1 MLKTL
6 RITSII
12 AVIVALCGVAAL
24 VFMGLKGNPQVKA
37 VLNKPGIV
45 EQFKDHVEDQE
56 TKDDKSSPLVVQAKA
71 FALRIDPPPPPK
83 PPAPKPTPAAEV
95 ARTAPPKPE
104 IPTPKVQVSVKSDLL
119 ATVVCQSAPEKSLAL
134 LQTSGTKQEWFRQ
147 GETVGHLEI
156 KEIRDGSVV
165 FTQGGK
171 NPQEKF
177 VPEKTQVKS
186 LLKSEQTAS
195 AAPDPGFGSVTIPRP
210 ALRGQGDVSL
220 DLKPD
225 EAAPDS
231 VHMVRP
237 IDRTASQ
244 PRPDVSSRIQRIRSM
259 PAPPSRQEQKE
270 QLEEA
275 MSGIE
280 EIMNRQ
286 DESLSEEDRNKEKE
300 MWAELMQTLSA
311 ENEKLEQ
318 MAETENSPEPGTE
331 PETADEPAASDPNE
345 SE

>member
-12 AVIVALCGVAAL
+12 AVILAFCGAAAL
-24 VFMGLKGNPQVKA
+24 VFMGLKENSQVKA
-37 VLNKPGIV
+37 VLNNPGIV
-45 EQFKDHVEDQE
+45 EQFKDKVKDQDK
-56 TKDDKSSPLVVQAKA
+56 KDDKSSPLVAQAKA

-83 PPAPKPTPAAEV
+83 PPAPTPQAPTEV
-95 ARTAPPKPE
+95 ARTAPPKPV
-104 IPTPKVQVSVKSDLL
+104 IPTPKVQVTVKSDLL
-119 ATVVCQSAPEKSLAL
+119 ATVVCESAPEKSLAL

-165 FTQGGK
+165 FTQSGQ

-186 LLKSEQTAS
+186 ILKSENTVSAS
-195 AAPDPGFGSVTIPRP
+195 SRPGSGSIAVPRP
-210 ALRGQGDVSL
+210 ALRGSEDTSP
-220 DLKPD
+220 DLGPD
-225 EAAPDS
+225 ETTPDS
-231 VHMVRP
+231 VRMVRP

-244 PRPDVSSRIQRIRSM
+244 PRPDVSQRIQRIRSV
-259 PAPPSRQEQKE
+259 PPPPSPQEQKE
-270 QLEEA
+270 QIKET

-286 DESLSEEDRNKEKE
+286 DESLSEEDREKEKE
-300 MWAELMQTLSA
+300 MWLELMRTLKA
-311 ENEKLEQ
+311 ESENLEK
-318 MAETENSPEPGTE
+318 AVETNDSSEAGAE
-331 PETADEPAASDPNE
+331 PENADEPTASDPNE